1 MFDNKVIS
9 EVLKENKPNLKSQF
23 HVTQIGIFGSYLSD
37 EQTEESDIDILVEF
51 EKGHKDLFNY
61 LHLKNYLEG
70 IFGKSVDLVIKE
82 AVKPKLKDVILGQVR
97 YA

>member
-1 MFDNKVIS
+1 MSDNKVIS
-9 EVLKENKPNLKSQF
+9 EVLRENKQNLQSQF
-23 HVTQIGIFGSYLSD
+23 HVTQIGVFGSYLRG
-37 EQTEESDIDILVEF
+37 EETEESDIDILVEF

-70 IFGKSVDLVIKE
+70 IFGKGVDLVIKE

-97 YA
+97 YV

>member
-9 EVLKENKPNLKSQF
+9 EVLKENKRNLQSQF
-23 HVTQIGIFGSYLSD
+23 HVTQIGIFGSYLRG

-70 IFGKSVDLVIKE
+70 IFGKGVDLVIKE

-97 YA
+97 YV

>member
-1 MFDNKVIS
+1 MLDNKDIS
-9 EVLKENKPNLKSQF
+9 KVLRENKPNLQSRF
-23 HVTQIGIFGSYLSD
+23 HVTQIGVFGSYLRD

-70 IFGKSVDLVIKE
+70 IFGKGVDLVIKE